1 MRERKCL
8 DIICYHNINWMVWRM
23 TYRNDCWLLFTLQCT
38 CYVLQEEQY
47 AKWMAACRL
56 AAKGRPL
63 SDHSYESE
71 VKSIKALLEM
81 QHPSIIQSPVISPSM
96 LDISVED
103 YIPHR
108 FSRKLKGKVSI
119 TLQSVWSRTTRS
131 CEIPAHNQ
139 RLTID
144 KKLYFFNP
152 MA

>member
-1 MRERKCL
+1 
-8 DIICYHNINWMVWRM
+8 
-23 TYRNDCWLLFTLQCT
+23 
-38 CYVLQEEQY
+38 
-47 AKWMAACRL
+47 MAACRL

-71 VKSIKALLEM
+71 VKSIKAFLEM

-119 TLQSVWSRTTRS
+119 AIGVVTRGSVTN
-131 CEIPAHNQ
+131 IPTH
-139 RLTID
+139 D
-144 KKLYFFNP
+144 
-152 MA
+152 